1 MIWRCFDSL
10 LVLAAF
16 TAVYLIPPLLVL
28 RRLVPSVDRAT
39 LFLVSTGLGLSAQAL
54 LGFCWNHFVGRAPII
69 VGVLYF
75 LVWLLAGVALAR
87 WKNNPSSPDRP
98 PAFNQAGAWL
108 PLSLVL
114 LAGISIRSVDA
125 LAHASLGQSDAY
137 THLQFLRDVFQY
149 GEIRN
154 IVYPPGYSWA
164 LALPVMTFNLD
175 AYMVTRYVGA
185 FFGSLLIITLYLL
198 GYRHSRAAGLFA
210 AFLAAVCPAFYPLIK
225 TGMGAFANQMGLF
238 LLPLALLLYL
248 QNYRLL
254 FAITLLGLT
263 VSVPLFTFTL
273 ALIVVLHRLLMCR
286 VSELSGENT
295 LSSDPTI
302 RHPSHSTTATSKTSG
317 RWLRESLLILL
328 PFLLAFALAGY
339 HFLSPGKLHVSTTA
353 ALVTGISTP
362 SKKLM
367 APVATEKPDIM
378 TRMKFHPAGKL
389 VLDLLTAKRLGLG
402 SLAMNLAVLGL
413 AGIFSITLLVAFRQ
427 SLSGP
432 SSTFLKLVGAWGL
445 ITTLQAATG
454 LLEFSFYQR
463 SGWLL
468 MEAGGLAGGLILA
481 RLYCTRQ
488 PGKLLRGG
496 IKLGMGASLIVAFW
510 FPPQHR
516 CITSGAENEL
526 ATALRELSAARLEA
540 LDRQGPRT
548 MEQMHPSPLIARAAA
563 LPDLIVVTRRYTL
576 FNADQGNM
584 ADVLPDPAAGLRQLP
599 VNADTRLTPP
609 ARHFICFI
617 DRYSGLPPRGILDRI
632 TPALGESLADYQPL
646 LYKPNEVIETLLDS
660 LPESDWTITRESR
673 GTNLTIVLA
682 KRQ

>member
-28 RRLVPSVDRAT
+28 RRLVPYADRAT
-39 LFLVSTGLGLSAQAL
+39 LFLASTGLGLSSQAL
-54 LGFCWNHFVGRAPII
+54 LGFCWNHFVGRAPI
-69 VGVLYF
+69 VEGVLYF
-75 LVWLLAGVALAR
+75 LIWLVAGVALAR

-125 LAHASLGQSDAY
+125 VAHASLGQSDAY
-137 THLQFLRDVFQY
+137 THLQFLRDVIEY

-154 IVYPPGYSWA
+154 IVYPPGYSWT
-164 LALPVMTFNLD
+164 LALPVMTFSLD
-175 AYMVTRYVGA
+175 AYMVARYVGA
-185 FFGSLLIITLYLL
+185 FFGSLLIVTLYLL
-198 GYRHSRAAGLFA
+198 GCRHSRAAGLLA

-225 TGMGAFANQMGLF
+225 TGMGAFANQMGLL

-248 QNYRLL
+248 LNSRML

-273 ALIVVLHRLLMCR
+273 ALIVVLHRLLSCR
-286 VSELSGENT
+286 VTELPVENT
-295 LSSDPTI
+295 LSSDQTTQ
-302 RHPSHSTTATSKTSG
+302 HPGNSTTATSKTSG
-317 RWLRESLLILL
+317 RWIRESLLILL

-367 APVATEKPDIM
+367 APVAAEKPDIV

-389 VLDLLTAKRLGLG
+389 ALDLLTVKRLGLG

-413 AGIFSITLLVAFRQ
+413 AGMFFITLIAAFQQ

-432 SSTFLKLVGAWGL
+432 SSAFLKLVGAWGL
-445 ITTLQAATG
+445 ITTLQSATG

-463 SGWLL
+463 SGWIL
-468 MEAGGLAGGLILA
+468 MEAGVLAGGLMLA
-481 RLYCTRQ
+481 GLYDMRR
-488 PGKLLRGG
+488 PGKTLRVG
-496 IKLGMGASLIVAFW
+496 IKLGMGASLIVAFC

-526 ATALRELSAARLEA
+526 AMALRELSAARLEV
-540 LDRQGPRT
+540 LHQQGPFAV
-548 MEQMHPSPLIARAAA
+548 EQMNPSLLIERAAA

-584 ADVLPDPAAGLRQLP
+584 ADVLPDPVAGLRQLP

-609 ARHFICFI
+609 SNHFICFI
-617 DRYSGLPPRGILDRI
+617 DRFSGLPKRGILDRI
-632 TPALGESLADYQPL
+632 SPALGQSLAGFQPL

-682 KRQ
+682 KRR